1 MGSGKVRCGLLF
13 VILSTGTVE
22 AMGKD
27 IYVSP
32 SGNDQNN
39 GNSSATPL
47 RTIAAA
53 SSRAVAGDNV
63 YLLAGQYT
71 ESIVPVNSGT
81 AGNPITYK
89 SFGSGAAVI
98 SNVPVGIS
106 VSSRAYII
114 FDGINVDGK
123 IPPPNSTVS
132 EFVAIQNSNNI
143 VVRHGS
149 FRYANGWAGI
159 DVTGLYS
166 PDGRFYGSV
175 AKSSLVS
182 GTTSYVTIE
191 DNVLDGVGNYAVPS
205 GDVIQV
211 SNGTNQHV
219 LVQRNT
225 ATHGGHDLIEF
236 DADYG
241 VVQDNVL
248 NNSFGDVV
256 SGDTG
261 YRSVEVRGSFDVIQ
275 RNVMLHAR
283 LGAAGSRVGPLASI
297 RGNQNIARNNLM
309 VDGMGVGNVTWCG
322 PDNATVTNGRIYNN
336 TFYQLGSA
344 AWTLWAY
351 DGCSATGSFVFAN
364 NLVAESRMAPGT
376 MSGVSNG
383 GTNVDADLEFVP
395 GSVGIGPTAQSV
407 VKGNLFAPH
416 GGGPAYVIFIGAD
429 GRVPLSAAAT
439 KYPQFFISNIEA
451 RPVFMKANPSVPTDF
466 QLQSNSAGTGAGVF
480 LTNVVGNGTS
490 NRVVLK
496 DSLYFTDGNALIP
509 GDTIQLQG
517 SNQQATIISIDRS
530 SNTLTLSANVTFKDG
545 QGVSLPYNGAAP
557 DIGAGAFK
565 SAIRPLP
572 PGSVNIEH

>member
-1 MGSGKVRCGLLF
+1 MGLGKVRCGLVF
-13 VILSTGTVE
+13 IALSTGTVA

-32 SGNDQNN
+32 SGSDQNS
-39 GNSSATPL
+39 GSSSAAPL
-47 RTIAAA
+47 GTIAAA

-63 YLLAGQYT
+63 YLLSGQYS

-81 AGNPITYK
+81 AGSPITYR
-89 SFGSGAAVI
+89 SSGSGAAVI
-98 SNVPVGIS
+98 SNVAVGIS
-106 VSSRAYII
+106 VSSKAYII

-123 IPPPNSTVS
+123 NPPPNSTVS

-143 VVRHGS
+143 IVRHGS

-175 AKSSLVS
+175 PKSSLVS

-191 DNVLDGVGNYAVPS
+191 DNILDGVGNYAVPS

-211 SNGTNQHV
+211 SNGVIQHV

-248 NNSFGDVV
+248 NNSYSDVV
-256 SGDTG
+256 GGDTG
-261 YRSVEVRGSFDVIQ
+261 YRSLEVRGSFDVIQ

-297 RGNQNIARNNLM
+297 RGNQNIARNNLL

-322 PDNATVTNGRIYNN
+322 PDNATVMNGRIYNN

-351 DGCSATGSFVFAN
+351 DGCSSTGSFVFAN
-364 NLVAESRMAPGT
+364 NLVAHARMAPGT

-395 GSVGIGPTAQSV
+395 GNVGIGPTAQSV
-407 VKGNLFAPH
+407 VKGNLFAPN
-416 GGGPAYVIFIGAD
+416 GAGPAYVIFVGAD

-451 RPVFMKANPSVPTDF
+451 RPVFMKSNPILPADF
-466 QLQSNSAGTGAGVF
+466 QLQPNSAGTSAGVF
-480 LTNVVGNGTS
+480 LTSVVGNGTS
-490 NRVVLK
+490 NRMVLK
-496 DSLYFTDGNALIP
+496 DSLYFSDGNALVR

-517 SNQQATIISIDRS
+517 SNQQATILSIDRS
-530 SNTLTLSANVTFKDG
+530 SNSLTLSSNVAFKDG
-545 QGVSLPYNGAAP
+545 QGVSLPYNGTGP
-557 DIGAGAFK
+557 DIGASAFK
-565 SAIRPLP
+565 DAIRPLP
-572 PGSVNIEH
+572 PAKVSIEH